1 MRLLT
6 GRICRERIQQ
16 QSGGVLPLLW
26 LRRVHDVR
34 GLPHSLIRIE
44 RAIDARRKGGHT
56 MKDAMEHPA
65 LTESGENYLEAILKL
80 EQHPGDAVRS
90 VDVAA
95 TMSVSRAS
103 VSKAMHQLRET
114 GLVDFDPYGLIGL
127 TESGRKIA
135 NEILERHEMLRRFL
149 TQVLGV
155 EASVADAE
163 ACRMEHA
170 ISQSTKQKWMA
181 YLRKI
186 L

>member
-1 MRLLT
+1 MRVLA
-6 GRICRERIQQ
+6 GGICRERVRQQ
-16 QSGGVLPLLW
+16 PGGVLPHLGM
-26 LRRVHDVR
+26 RRVSDVSR
-34 GLPHSLIRIE
+34 LPHSPIRTG

-56 MKDAMEHPA
+56 MKDAMDHPA

-114 GLVDFDPYGLIGL
+114 GLVDFDPYGLVGL
-127 TESGRKIA
+127 TDTGRKIA
-135 NEILERHEMLRRFL
+135 GEILERHEMLRRFL

>member
-1 MRLLT
+1 MCRL
-6 GRICRERIQQ
+6 
-16 QSGGVLPLLW
+16 P
-26 LRRVHDVR
+26 DVR
-34 GLPHSLIRIE
+34 GLPHSPIRDG
-44 RAIDARRKGGHT
+44 RAIDARRKGEHA

-65 LTESGENYLEAILKL
+65 LTESGENYLEAIHNL
-80 EQHPGDAVRS
+80 EQHPGDPVRS

-103 VSKAMHQLRET
+103 VSKAVHQLREA
-114 GLVDFDPYGLIGL
+114 GLVDFDPYGLVGL
-127 TESGRKIA
+127 TDAGRKIA
-135 NEILERHEMLRRFL
+135 GEILERHEMLRRFL
-149 TQVLGV
+149 TQVLEV